1 MTDNEKLEYLKG
13 QGIDAALGM
22 KYADDSLEF
31 YEELIALFVD
41 EYEGKHLKVKEAV
54 KCQWKD
60 YTVLL
65 HSLKNNAK
73 ALGALELA
81 ELSYAHEKA
90 SKAGEGT
97 YISEN
102 IEELMACW
110 KKTVQIFREMNN

>member
-1 MTDNEKLEYLKG
+1 MEEKERLAYLKEN
-13 QGIDAALGM
+13 GIDTEAGM
-22 KYADDSLEF
+22 RYADTCFEF
-31 YEELIALFVD
+31 YEQLISIFID
-41 EYEGKHLKVKEAV
+41 EYHEKREKAEQKAKKADRE
-54 KCQWKD
+54 
-60 YTVLL
+60 YTVLV
-65 HSLKNNAK
+65 HGLKNNAK